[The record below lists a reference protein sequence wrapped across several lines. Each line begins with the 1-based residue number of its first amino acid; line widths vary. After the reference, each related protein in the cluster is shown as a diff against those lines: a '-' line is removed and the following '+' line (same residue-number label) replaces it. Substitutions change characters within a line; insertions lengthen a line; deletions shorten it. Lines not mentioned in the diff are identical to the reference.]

1 MTNLGG
7 KIGIAKSNT
16 GGGTGGSTGGSVPT
30 VPTDPSKDGG
40 SLGIV
45 TPVDTTPKLTIQVLS
60 MCQMY
65 SIMTKVQL
73 LPMVV

>member
-7 KIGIAKSNT
+7 KIGIAKNTT

-40 SLGIV
+40 SLEV
-45 TPVDTTPKLTIQVLS
+45 ATPIDTTPKL
-60 MCQMY
+60 
-65 SIMTKVQL
+65 MTKVIFML
-73 LPMVV
+73 RNN

>member
-16 GGGTGGSTGGSVPT
+16 GGGTGDLQGSVPT

-40 SLGIV
+40 SLGVV
-45 TPVDTTPKLTIQVLS
+45 TPVDTTPKLTIQVYP
-60 MCQMY
+60 CVRCTQ
-65 SIMTKVQL
+65 
-73 LPMVV
+73 